1 MPGAFLCIQVN
12 SILQIAVAAAR
23 TRLQGTAEAGDAKA
37 CCDEEHAGND
47 DNPPR
52 VYEQGLFA
60 DRNALRFVFAANV
73 FFRGGNGV
81 VARKAS
87 RADAETVHHFRQT
100 L

>member
-1 MPGAFLCIQVN
+1 MCIQVN
-12 SILQIAVAAAR
+12 SILQIAVAAVR
-23 TRLQGTAEAGDAKA
+23 VILQGTAEAGDAQER
-37 CCDEEHAGND
+37 CDEEHAGND

-52 VYEQGLFA
+52 VCEQGLFT
-60 DRNALRFVFAANV
+60 DRDALRFVFAANV

-81 VARKAS
+81 VARKAA

>member
-1 MPGAFLCIQVN
+1 MCIQVN

-23 TRLQGTAEAGDAKA
+23 TRLQGTAEAGDAQERR
-37 CCDEEHAGND
+37 DEEHAGND

-52 VYEQGLFA
+52 VYEQSLFV
-60 DRNALRFVFAANV
+60 DRDALRFVFAANI

-81 VARKAS
+81 IARKAA
-87 RADAETVHHFRQT
+87 RADAETVHNFRQT

>member
-23 TRLQGTAEAGDAKA
+23 TRLQGAAEAGDAKA

-52 VYEQGLFA
+52 VYE
-60 DRNALRFVFAANV
+60 
-73 FFRGGNGV
+73 
-81 VARKAS
+81 
-87 RADAETVHHFRQT
+87 
-100 L
+100 

>member
-1 MPGAFLCIQVN
+1 M
-12 SILQIAVAAAR
+12 
-23 TRLQGTAEAGDAKA
+23 QGTAEAGDAQER
-37 CCDEEHAGND
+37 CDEELAGND

-52 VYEQGLFA
+52 VYEQSLFA

-81 VARKAS
+81 VARKAA
-87 RADAETVHHFRQT
+87 RADAEAVHHFRQT

>member
-1 MPGAFLCIQVN
+1 MCIQVN
-12 SILQIAVAAAR
+12 SILQIAVAAVCAC
-23 TRLQGTAEAGDAKA
+23 LQGAAEACDAQER
-37 CCDEEHAGND
+37 CDEEHAGND

-52 VYEQGLFA
+52 VCEQSLFA
-60 DRNALRFVFAANV
+60 DKDVLRFVFAANV

-87 RADAETVHHFRQT
+87 RTDAETVHHFRQT

>member
-23 TRLQGTAEAGDAKA
+23 TRLQGAAEAGDAQER
-37 CCDEEHAGND
+37 CDKEHAGND

-52 VYEQGLFA
+52 VCEQSLFA
-60 DRNALRFVFAANV
+60 DRNALCFVFAANV

-81 VARKAS
+81 VARKAA

>member
-12 SILQIAVAAAR
+12 LILQIAVAAAR
-23 TRLQGTAEAGDAKA
+23 TRLQGTAETGDAKE

-52 VYEQGLFA
+52 VCEQSLFA
-60 DRNALRFVFAANV
+60 DRDALRFVFAANV

-81 VARKAS
+81 VARKAA

>member
-1 MPGAFLCIQVN
+1 M
-12 SILQIAVAAAR
+12 
-23 TRLQGTAEAGDAKA
+23 QGTAEAGDAQER
-37 CCDEEHAGND
+37 CDKEHAGND
-47 DNPPR
+47 DNPLR
-52 VYEQGLFA
+52 VCEQGLFA
-60 DRNALRFVFAANV
+60 DRDALRFVFAANV

>member
-1 MPGAFLCIQVN
+1 MCIQVN

-52 VYEQGLFA
+52 VCEQSLFA
-60 DRNALRFVFAANV
+60 DKDVLRFVFAADV
-73 FFRGGNGV
+73 VFRGGNGV
-81 VARKAS
+81 VTRKAA
-87 RADAETVHHFRQT
+87 RADAEAVHHFRQT